1 MPNTPLSKSMLD
13 LLSHISLPAADRSFA
28 PGDAALA
35 DPTTSLQQTLTGG
48 AGVLDHLLAEVEDDL
63 REGRSQA
70 AGTAL
75 GIAGTR
81 LALDGMR
88 GNSPPKHVEWL
99 AAHLRAAADELAAGH
114 AGPALKAVRLA
125 RLALRP

>member
-1 MPNTPLSKSMLD
+1 MPNTDLSSSMLD
-13 LLSHISLPAADRSFA
+13 LLAHIGLPAADRSLP

-35 DPTTSLQQTLTGG
+35 DPATALPPPLSGTEDL
-48 AGVLDHLLAEVEDDL
+48 LDQLLAEVEADL
-63 REGRSQA
+63 RDGRGRA

-81 LALDGMR
+81 LALDRMR
-88 GNSPPKHVEWL
+88 GVAPPRHVEWL
-99 AAHLRAAADELAAGH
+99 ADHLRSAAAELAAGH
-114 AGPALKAVRLA
+114 PGHALKAVRLA